1 MNGNFYIYFDLQKKQ
16 EIIKYRKLK
25 RYYIV
30 DTDDSDILAYYNID
44 EGTNP
49 NHIISKNNFKNTEYS
64 KFVVKTELVDYDAEL
79 DIIIQPIGTLLL
91 DFLNIDLSN
100 SRYLKNFILK
110 YGLNIIS
117 NLDKSKDLPTYLSY
131 TTKEFNTNFENFYN
145 ATKKTLNK
153 IQNDFKNC
161 INFCYFN
168 TDKSL
173 GLLTSIQ
180 KYFLSYHACNEKA
193 LFTYVPSLEK
203 YSKGISIDF
212 ESFFTTDITLGNYT
226 NKELIKK
233 VSDKDFAFSPYSYIC
248 TKLENALFLSFI
260 NILNIERLEI
270 KTCKNCGKYFI
281 PISKSNEK
289 FCTNYISLNSKKTC
303 RDVGAFNS
311 YNNKVKDNE
320 IETLVR
326 RTSSYFS
333 MQVKRNPDIDI
344 YRKKHEDWKRN
355 YKEQRLRFKNN
366 EITKDEF
373 INWINLQRR

>member
-25 RYYIV
+25 ETYIV
-30 DTDDSDILAYYNID
+30 DTDDSDILDYYNID
-44 EGTNP
+44 DNTNP
-49 NHIISKNNFKNTEYS
+49 YHIIGKNEFKNSEYS
-64 KFVVKTELVDYDAEL
+64 NYIVKKLLVDYDANL
-79 DIIIQPIGTLLL
+79 DIIIQPIGSLLL
-91 DFLNIDLSN
+91 DFINIDLSN
-100 SRYLKNFILK
+100 SKYLKNFILK

-117 NLDKSKDLPTYLSY
+117 NLDKSKDLPAYLAY
-131 TTKEFNTNFENFYN
+131 TAKEFNTHFEDFYN
-145 ATKKTLNK
+145 VTKNTLDK

-168 TDKSL
+168 NDKNL
-173 GLLTSIQ
+173 GLFTSMQ
-180 KYFLSYHACNEKA
+180 KYFLSYHTCNENA
-193 LFTYVPSLEK
+193 LFTCVSSLEK

-212 ESFFTTDITLGNYT
+212 KSFFTTDVTLENYT

-233 VSDKDFAFSPYSYIC
+233 VSDENFAFSPYSYIC

-270 KTCKNCGKYFI
+270 KTCENCGKYFI

-320 IETLVR
+320 VEALIR
-326 RTSSYFS
+326 KTSSYFS

-344 YRKKHEDWKRN
+344 YRKNNEDWKKN
-355 YKEQRLRFKNN
+355 YKEQRLKFKNN